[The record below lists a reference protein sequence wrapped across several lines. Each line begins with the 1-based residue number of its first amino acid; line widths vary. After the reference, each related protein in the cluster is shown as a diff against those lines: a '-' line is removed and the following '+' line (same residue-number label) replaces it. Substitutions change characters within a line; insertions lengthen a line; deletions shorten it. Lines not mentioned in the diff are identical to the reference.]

1 MRLID
6 ADKLKEKMF
15 TIEAWEY
22 APIDLHL
29 IAVGDIDEAPTV
41 DPVKHG
47 RWKYNI
53 ILGWCSVGTEATADY
68 VCSVCGWHTKM
79 PTNYCPNCGAKMDE
93 EADHDDHL

>member
-6 ADKLKEKMF
+6 ADRLKEKMF

-29 IAVGDIDEAPTV
+29 IAVGDIDDAPTV

-47 RWKYNI
+47 RWKK
-53 ILGWCSVGTEATADY
+53 VGVSCWE
-68 VCSVCGWHTKM
+68 CSVCGVFL
-79 PTNYCPNCGAKMDE
+79 NCNGLYCPNCGAKMDE
-93 EADHDDHL
+93 VSE